1 MNTVQ
6 RIVIAGAAAWLAA
19 AGSTADAQTQDFV
32 SGMSVNAIVRDAPFS
47 GEGITTV
54 TQTLADGTRIDRTTT
69 SKLYRDSAGRL
80 RREQTIMGLAALD
93 PSRESETLITI
104 VDPVARL
111 TYVLNPTTRMA
122 RRAPPPPPA
131 PPPPGSEGRGR
142 GLGGRQAPPLVPGPG
157 GGIPR
162 AATTGQQEVPPPPPP
177 HRRRHLAATFGLCQQ
192 RPLWAGPNLWARG
205 RSRG

>member
-1 MNTVQ
+1 MNAVQ
-6 RIVIAGAAAWLAA
+6 RIVIAGAAAWLTA
-19 AGSTADAQTQDFV
+19 AGSTAGAQTQDFV

-80 RREQTIMGLAALD
+80 RREQTIMGLGALD

-142 GLGGRQAPPLVPGPG
+142 GVGGRQAPPLRASRVQ
-157 GGIPR
+157 PR
-162 AATTGQQEVPPPPPP
+162 PNGRGCRRLH
-177 HRRRHLAATFGLCQQ
+177 HRRRRRHHRVATFGRCHKHP
-192 RPLWAGPNLWARG
+192 RRAGPNPWARG
-205 RSRG
+205 KSRG